1 MDSSQRCRERRGFM
15 KDLNTISHDIIQS
28 AIEVHKELGPGLL
41 ESVYRKCLAKVLRG
55 MGYQVEEE
63 LYLSVEFRGEV
74 VEENGYRIDLL
85 VDKSV
90 VVEIKSVETMKN
102 IFSKQLGTYLKL
114 TGKHL
119 GLLINFN
126 EVMLRDGI
134 KRIVNNFP
142 EQPLRPPHLCEEM
155 LS

>member
-1 MDSSQRCRERRGFM
+1 M
-15 KDLNTISHDIIQS
+15 KDLNAISHGIIQS

-41 ESVYRKCLAKVLRG
+41 ESVYRKCLAKALRDT
-55 MGYQVEEE
+55 GYQVEEE
-63 LYLSVEFRGEV
+63 LYLPVKFRGEV

-85 VDKSV
+85 VEKSV
-90 VVEIKSVETMKN
+90 IVEVKSVETMKSL
-102 IFSKQLGTYLKL
+102 FSKQLGTYLKL
-114 TGKHL
+114 TGMHL

-142 EQPLRPPHLCEEM
+142 E
-155 LS
+155 

>member
-1 MDSSQRCRERRGFM
+1 M
-15 KDLNTISHDIIQS
+15 KDLNTISHDIIQV

-41 ESVYRKCLAKVLRG
+41 ESVYRKCLAKLLRD

-63 LYLSVEFRGEV
+63 LSLPVKFRGQV

-85 VDKSV
+85 VEKSV
-90 VVEIKSVETMKN
+90 IVEVKSVETMKN
-102 IFSKQLGTYLKL
+102 LFSKQLGTYLKL
-114 TGKHL
+114 TGKQL

-142 EQPLRPPHLCEEM
+142 E
-155 LS
+155 